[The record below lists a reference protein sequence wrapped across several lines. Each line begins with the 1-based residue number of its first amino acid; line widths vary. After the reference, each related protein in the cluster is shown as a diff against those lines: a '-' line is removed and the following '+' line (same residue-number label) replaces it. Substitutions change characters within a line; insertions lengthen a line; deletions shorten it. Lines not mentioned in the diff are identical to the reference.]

1 MDGMELVYDAGLE
14 PSDYLEPSLSSAPAP
29 PTSRTPTIV
38 PIDASHPF
46 DLDARLS
53 GLTGRAALDHLSHI
67 IQHAPTLAYEALQRA
82 LILLTLPDQR
92 DPTLLTTLTS
102 SYTTATERAL
112 SVNITLPPFPDPQTY
127 AQWSSKLTKEN
138 DAQRAKLEV
147 ELKTYTQNMIKESI
161 RLAHRDLASHY
172 AATGQPELA
181 LRHYTKSREF
191 AGSAQH
197 TLEMCLAVLNLL
209 IEGRSFAHV
218 STYVFK
224 AESALD
230 APAPGASGSGGGGG
244 NKRDKGADAKLSLA
258 TGLGLLHARAYAKA
272 AQKLLTP
279 GLNSSTLAP
288 WTGTIIHPGAP
299 GVYATLCALATLD
312 RPELKRRYSNGDSV
326 LGEGPGM
333 KELIDAWL
341 GSRFRAVI
349 TLLDSQST
357 AFALD
362 PLLAPHAPALAYQI
376 RARALALYFRP
387 FSTIKLEKMSAAFGW
402 SVQETEKE
410 VVSLIKSGE
419 IQGRV
424 DSREK
429 VLVAR
434 KRDARAALY
443 ERALK
448 AGDEME
454 RGAQGV
460 LLRMKLQQADLV
472 VRKSSNDRAE
482 RQQQQQGPPPAHE

>member
-1 MDGMELVYDAGLE
+1 MDSMDLVYDAGIE
-14 PSDYLEPSLSSAPAP
+14 PADYLDQQTSAPAQQTARP
-29 PTSRTPTIV
+29 PTIV
-38 PIDASHPF
+38 PVDAAYPF

-67 IQHAPTLAYEALQRA
+67 IQHAPSLAHDALQRA
-82 LILLTLPDQR
+82 LTLLTLPDQR
-92 DPTLLTTLTS
+92 DPTLLNTLTS
-102 SYTTATERAL
+102 SYTTATERAASIGL
-112 SVNITLPPFPDPQTY
+112 TLPAFPDAQTY
-127 AQWSSKLTKEN
+127 ASWALKLTKEN

-161 RLAHRDLASHY
+161 RLAHRDLAAHY
-172 AATGQPELA
+172 ASTGQPELA

-197 TLEMCLAVLNLL
+197 TLEMCLAVLALL

-230 APAPGASGSGGGGG
+230 APAPGASAGGS
-244 NKRDKGADAKLSLA
+244 KRDKNADAKLSLA
-258 TGLGLLHARAYAKA
+258 TGLALLNSRAYAKA

-279 GLNSSTLAP
+279 GINTITLAP

-312 RPELKRRYSNGDSV
+312 RAELKRRYSSGDSV

-349 TLLDSQST
+349 TLLDTHST

-402 SVQETEKE
+402 SVTETEKE
-410 VVSLIKSGE
+410 VVSLIKTGE

-434 KRDARAALY
+434 KKDPRASLY
-443 ERALK
+443 ERVLK

-454 RGAQGV
+454 RQTQGV

-472 VRKSSNDRAE
+472 VRKSSNE
-482 RQQQQQGPPPAHE
+482 RQQQQQQQRQQGLPPTAPE